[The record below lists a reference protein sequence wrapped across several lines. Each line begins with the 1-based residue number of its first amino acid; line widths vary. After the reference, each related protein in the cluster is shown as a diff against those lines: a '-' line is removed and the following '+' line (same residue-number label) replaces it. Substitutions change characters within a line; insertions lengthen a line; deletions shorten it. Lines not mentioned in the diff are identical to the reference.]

1 MPETPDQSLL
11 EALLDSWNR
20 NNTILI
26 NLLRALPEGGLE
38 ARAMEGSPSVAVQF
52 SHIHG
57 TRLFF
62 VSKTAP
68 EFAKDLAQL
77 FRQDGE
83 DWLAERDPQR
93 ITQALLESARAI
105 GEAVKNRLDAGQDM
119 KGANVSYD
127 HPILL
132 LQHLLWHEGYHVG
145 QMMLALK
152 AMGRPMNDEQ
162 TEPVMWA
169 VWRHEE
175 WHGE

>member
-1 MPETPDQSLL
+1 MSTIHDQNVL

-20 NNTILI
+20 NNSILL
-26 NLLRALPEGGLE
+26 NLLHALPEGGLE
-38 ARAMEGSPSVAVQF
+38 ARAMEGSPAIAVQF
-52 SHIHG
+52 SHIQS

-62 VSKTAP
+62 VSQTAP

-83 DWLAERDPQR
+83 TWLAERDPQR
-93 ITQALLESARAI
+93 IAQALEDSAKAV
-105 GEAVKNRLDAGQDM
+105 GDAVKNRLGAGQEL
-119 KGANVSYD
+119 KGTNVAYD

-152 AMGRPMNDEQ
+152 AMGCPMTDQE
-162 TEPVMWA
+162 TEPMIWS
-169 VWRHEE
+169 VWRHE
-175 WHGE
+175 W